1 MLLVCGV
8 VLTVVALG
16 FGEHDMAWVGLLL
29 MLIPLL
35 GLVLVTITGM
45 RMTCERTIRP
55 SRCTLDETMEVSTAL
70 ERTGGLPIGILRF
83 EESVPR
89 ALGSRPRFAVH
100 NLAGSW
106 RRTITYTLRGRAR
119 GRYQVGPMLVRA
131 CDPFGT
137 AVADHRFTTSTQV
150 MVVPR
155 SWPLSGFARA
165 AGTGRS
171 GETTP
176 QQIGSQAQDDVL
188 VREYR
193 QGDDLRRV
201 HWRSTAHQGDLMVR
215 REEQAWDPA
224 VTVLL
229 DSRAD
234 RHAGA
239 GADSSFEWA
248 VSAAASVCSH
258 MLSNGFRVRLADAT
272 GLTMTSSDLDL
283 PTALERSLH
292 TFTDQRMGD
301 QRDLVDAARAC
312 AGQRGGETVVAVLG
326 RLDEADVL
334 ALDAARLGSPEAL
347 ALVLDPDSFTAR
359 RFRGTPEQAERHER
373 AVEKLH
379 THGWRVVA
387 VRAGDSVPAAWQR
400 FGQTGLEQINVGQTG
415 LGQVGAVR

>member
-1 MLLVCGV
+1 VLLVCGV
-8 VLTVVALG
+8 VLTVVSLG

-29 MLIPLL
+29 VLIPLL
-35 GLVLVTITGM
+35 GLLLVSVTGM
-45 RMTCERTIRP
+45 RMTCERTVRP
-55 SRCTLDETMEVSTAL
+55 SRCTLDQTMEVSTVL
-70 ERTGGLPIGILRF
+70 ERTGGLPFGILRF
-83 EESVPR
+83 EESAPR
-89 ALGSRPRFAVH
+89 ALGPRPRFAVH
-100 NLAGSW
+100 SLAGSW
-106 RRTITYTLRGRAR
+106 RRTIRYTLRGRAR

-137 AVADHRFTTSTQV
+137 AVSDHRFATSTQV

-176 QQIGSQAQDDVL
+176 QQIGAQAQDDVL

-224 VTVLL
+224 ATVLL

-234 RHAGA
+234 RHAGV
-239 GADSSFEWA
+239 GPDSSFEWA

-258 MLSNGFRVRLADAT
+258 MLGNGFRVRLADAT
-272 GLTMTSSDLDL
+272 GLTMTSLDVDL
-283 PTALERSLH
+283 AAAQERSLQIL
-292 TFTDQRMGD
+292 TDQRMGD
-301 QRDLVDAARAC
+301 QQDLVDAARAC
-312 AGQRGGETVVAVLG
+312 AGQGGGETVVAILG

-359 RFRGTPEQAERHER
+359 RFRGTPEQADRHER
-373 AVEKLH
+373 AIEKLH
-379 THGWRVVA
+379 AHGWRVVA
-387 VRAGDSVPAAWQR
+387 VHGGDSVPQAWQR
-400 FGQTGLEQINVGQTG
+400 FGQSGFEQSGLEQAG
-415 LGQVGAVR
+415 LSPAGALR